1 MEDAHSESASSRSFR
16 AAVLTVSDKGAAGE
30 REDTGG
36 ARLAQLVTALP
47 ARVVAR
53 AVVPD
58 VLEAIRAKLV
68 DVCDQHQVDLIVT
81 TGGTGT
87 ALRDVTPEAT
97 ASVIERNV
105 PGLAE
110 ILRMEGYRKNRR
122 AVLSRG
128 VCGIRGRTL
137 IVNLPGSLR
146 AVEEGWEILL
156 PLLPHALD
164 KLRGDPAD
172 CGGG

>member
-1 MEDAHSESASSRSFR
+1 MAERRSESAKGPPFR
-16 AAVLTVSDKGAAGE
+16 AVVLTVSDKGAAGE
-30 REDTGG
+30 REDIGG
-36 ARLAQLVTALP
+36 ARLVQRVAALP
-47 ARVVAR
+47 SQVVAHDI
-53 AVVPD
+53 VPD
-58 VLEAIRAKLV
+58 EVTAIRAKLIAA
-68 DVCDQHQVDLIVT
+68 CDLNKVDLIVT

-87 ALRDVTPEAT
+87 APRDVTPEAT
-97 ASVIERNV
+97 TAVIERNV

-110 ILRMEGYRKNRR
+110 IIRMEGYRKNPR

-137 IVNLPGSLR
+137 IVNLPGSPR
-146 AVEEGWEILL
+146 AVEEAWEILL

>member
-1 MEDAHSESASSRSFR
+1 MAERHSESAPGPPFR
-16 AAVLTVSDKGAAGE
+16 AAILTVSDKGAAGE

-36 ARLAQLVTALP
+36 AMLVRLVTTLP
-47 ARVVAR
+47 AQVVAHE
-53 AVVPD
+53 VVPD
-58 VLEAIRAKLV
+58 ELAAIRAKLIAA
-68 DVCDQHQVDLIVT
+68 CDQRQVDLIVT

-87 ALRDVTPEAT
+87 APRDVTPEAT
-97 ASVIERNV
+97 VAVIERNV

-110 ILRMEGYRKNRR
+110 IMRMDGYRKNPR

-137 IVNLPGSLR
+137 IINLPGSLR
-146 AVEEGWEILL
+146 AVTEAWEILL

>member
-1 MEDAHSESASSRSFR
+1 MNERHPESASGQSFR
-16 AAVLTVSDKGAAGE
+16 AAILTVSDKGAAGE

-36 ARLAQLVTALP
+36 ARLVQLVTALP
-47 ARVVAR
+47 AQVVAHD
-53 AVVPD
+53 VVPD
-58 VLEAIRAKLV
+58 VLAAIRAKLMA
-68 DVCDQHQVDLIVT
+68 VCDLNQVDLIVT

-87 ALRDVTPEAT
+87 APRDVTPEAT
-97 ASVIERNV
+97 AAVIERAV

-110 ILRMEGYRKNRR
+110 VMRMEGYRKNPR

-164 KLRGDPAD
+164 KLRGDPTD

>member
-1 MEDAHSESASSRSFR
+1 MNERHSEPAPDQPFH

-30 REDTGG
+30 REDTSGT
-36 ARLAQLVTALP
+36 RLVQLVTALP
-47 ARVVAR
+47 ARVVAHD
-53 AVVPD
+53 VVAD
-58 VLEAIRAKLV
+58 DMAAIRAQLMAA
-68 DVCDQHQVDLIVT
+68 CALNRVDLIVT
-81 TGGTGT
+81 TGGTGM
-87 ALRDVTPEAT
+87 APRDVTPEAT

-110 ILRMEGYRKNRR
+110 IMRLEGYRKNPRT
-122 AVLSRG
+122 VLSRG

-146 AVEEGWEILL
+146 AVEEGWAILL